1 MSIVKLSKILVSV
14 ALIGFLVMLILTHI
28 FLFQRFSALALLEQ
42 MVIVFGMISVDSII
56 TWALIDGFT
65 DYKKGKSD

>member
-14 ALIGFLVMLILTHI
+14 ALIGFLMMLILTHI

>member
-56 TWALIDGFT
+56 TWALIDGFM

>member
-14 ALIGFLVMLILTHI
+14 ALIGFLMMLILTHI

-56 TWALIDGFT
+56 TWALIDGFM